1 MDMLS
6 HPIVQGA
13 ITGALAA
20 ASVDVAAF
28 RAWKEWRDFATY
40 SWSTA
45 SFRIFQGAAIGALS
59 AAGLTAI
66 LGL

>member
-1 MDMLS
+1 MDIT

-20 ASVDVAAF
+20 AAIDVAAF
-28 RAWKEWRDFATY
+28 RAWKQWRDLVTY
-40 SWSTA
+40 DWGVA
-45 SFRIFQGAAIGALS
+45 SFRWVQGAVVGALS
-59 AAGLTAI
+59 AAGLSAI